1 MCLEVYRLI
10 CKNSFRMIKHCVD
23 GCGGMWMNSCWF
35 RTNRL
40 QIFQLLG
47 VVLTCE
53 LWLNKKFAQLPI
65 DDDSIDILASVIFLF
80 SIFCVNRSSHEW
92 RSFRV
97 RRVNWLP
104 IRIFSKARCLRIA
117 WRSGQLLKRF
127 VIFCR
132 GGCKINVRL
141 TTVESRMW
149 QTSQS
154 GFNLRL
160 NEKHLRTIHVRHS
173 ASSIIPERK
182 EDSWFWFAVIGKAE
196 FTKKKI
202 IKPNTIRPFRS

>member
-1 MCLEVYRLI
+1 MWIEAAMNEEAFVFDVLI
-10 CKNSFRMIKHCVD
+10 DCPFES
-23 GCGGMWMNSCWF
+23 
-35 RTNRL
+35 
-40 QIFQLLG
+40 
-47 VVLTCE
+47 
-53 LWLNKKFAQLPI
+53 
-65 DDDSIDILASVIFLF
+65 
-80 SIFCVNRSSHEW
+80 
-92 RSFRV
+92 
-97 RRVNWLP
+97 
-104 IRIFSKARCLRIA
+104 FSKARCLRIA

-154 GFNLRL
+154 RFNLRL

-196 FTKKKI
+196 FTKKRSLNLTRYALFDHKKLTRANFSTHSWNDLLFRTGIHLFVAKNENI
-202 IKPNTIRPFRS
+202 ILSSSVEARFNSEGKKMLRSSQEVK